1 MTQRFRLKT
10 PTLAVRCTFEG
21 AKSAVMM
28 PAGAEIA
35 TDDLDAL
42 TSSEPD
48 PTKFVNVEWD
58 GARVGM
64 FLLDLQERGERIWR
78 SY

>member
-1 MTQRFRLKT
+1 
-10 PTLAVRCTFEG
+10 
-21 AKSAVMM
+21 MM

-42 TSSEPD
+42 TSPEPD

>member
-1 MTQRFRLKT
+1 
-10 PTLAVRCTFEG
+10 
-21 AKSAVMM
+21 MM
-28 PAGAEIA
+28 PAGAESA
-35 TDDLDAL
+35 TDDLDTL
-42 TSSEPD
+42 TSPESD
-48 PTKFVNVEWD
+48 HSKFVNVEWD